1 MCGKGP
7 ESVAHVVS
15 GCRGL
20 AETKYLARHNA
31 ALKILLLEVAKV
43 HSLVEA
49 TPPGFSPAQPKP
61 MHESDQ
67 VTEYWDVPV

>member
-1 MCGKGP
+1 MEQDVRCRMCGKGP

-43 HSLVEA
+43 HS
-49 TPPGFSPAQPKP
+49 PGG
-61 MHESDQ
+61 SDTTR
-67 VTEYWDVPV
+67 VFTGTTKADA